1 MYNKLHT
8 NTNMKEKQKLENLLL
23 LMEAR
28 LPRSQRHVLEHHAK
42 KSSSSSSRET
52 TTTREEEEEEE
63 EKGEEEEEATARAR
77 AKVYAQLEGS
87 LGDDLEY
94 FCDAFH
100 RAMKV
105 SKKGPWEPKKKKKKE
120 SNDEEEEEED
130 QKEEDASAAERKKRT
145 RIEPIVPDVVA
156 AEASEEER
164 KAWREEGYAL
174 IRAGKVGAIVMAGG
188 QGTRLGS
195 ALPKGTFDIGLPS
208 KKSLFQLQAER
219 IRKVIELAADAAKG
233 SVTGT
238 NKGTESALMPSL
250 PWYIM
255 TSPQTHEQTVDFFR
269 ENAYFNLPEK
279 DVVFFQQQE
288 APVFDLEGKI
298 ILAPDGSIQT
308 APDGNGSIYR
318 ALLKSNALADMKKRG
333 VRHLHCYSVDNA
345 LILPGD
351 CEFIGY
357 CALRGKQSG
366 AKVIKKIS
374 PDEKVGV
381 FVREVSYSNSG
392 DGDDDDDACDRGEV
406 ETDAVRRKSPSLPS
420 SSSSSSSS
428 SSRIRVLEYSEIEP
442 SMRDERE
449 EVDYDEFLPDNMRTG
464 DSDDPSSFV
473 KIQKYNRPPWDH
485 FNPDNRPLRFRCA
498 NIAIHYFSLDFLY
511 KVAEIANARSCSDK
525 DMVNDDG
532 NLDSFAMEY
541 HVAEKDVPCY
551 VESETE
557 ERRTKKAIKLESF
570 IFDAYQFSSDGVT
583 IFEGERKHD
592 FAPVKQATGDDSPES
607 ARRMISFLHST
618 WISKNRGR
626 IQWGGYG
633 GLVEVSPLV
642 SLRGENLELVNDCD
656 VQRNTSIELGWEPPT
671 ERQTP
676 WHRYYGKHSSL
687 P

>member
-1 MYNKLHT
+1 MCV
-8 NTNMKEKQKLENLLL
+8 NMTTREEEEANDLEEEEEKDEKDE
-23 LMEAR
+23 
-28 LPRSQRHVLEHHAK
+28 K
-42 KSSSSSSRET
+42 KKKQQQQQ
-52 TTTREEEEEEE
+52 REEEEEEE
-63 EKGEEEEEATARAR
+63 EEEEFLRLLEKRLPQSQSHVLEHAKKMKMSEETR
-77 AKVYAQLEGS
+77 AKMCAQMES
-87 LGDDLEY
+87 LGDELEY

-100 RAMKV
+100 RAMV
-105 SKKGPWEPKKKKKKE
+105 SSKKTTATLEKSKKE
-120 SNDEEEEEED
+120 KKEEEERESTTSTSTSNTDDDGNGVGFE
-130 QKEEDASAAERKKRT
+130 KKKRKT

-156 AEASEEER
+156 AEASEEEKR
-164 KAWREEGYAL
+164 AWREEGYAL
-174 IRAGKVGAIVMAGG
+174 IRSGKVGAIVMAGG

-219 IRKVIELAADAAKG
+219 IRKVIELAAAAAAAAAENEEGK
-233 SVTGT
+233 
-238 NKGTESALMPSL
+238 ESASPSL

-255 TSPQTHEQTVDFFR
+255 TSPQTHEQTVEFFR

-288 APVFDLEGKI
+288 APVFDVEGKI

-308 APDGNGSIYR
+308 SPDGNGSIYR
-318 ALLKSNALADMKKRG
+318 ALLKSNALENMKKRG

-366 AKVIKKIS
+366 AKVIEKTS

-381 FVREVSYSNSG
+381 FAREVAYSNIDGG
-392 DGDDDDDACDRGEV
+392 DGDYTEKED
-406 ETDAVRRKSPSLPS
+406 TDGGRRKSAL

-442 SMRDERE
+442 SVRDERE
-449 EVDYDEFLPDNMRTG
+449 EVDYDEVLPGNMRTD
-464 DSDDPSSFV
+464 DSNDPSSII
-473 KIQKYNRPPWDH
+473 KIEKYNRPPWNH

-498 NIAIHYFSLDFLY
+498 NVAIHYFSLDFLY
-511 KVAEIANARSCSDK
+511 KVAGIANARSSSGK
-525 DMVNDDG
+525 KIVNDQDDQ
-532 NLDSFAMEY
+532 DSFAMEY

-551 VESETE
+551 VEGDTE
-557 ERRTKKAIKLESF
+557 KRRTKKAIKLESF
-570 IFDAYQFSSDGVT
+570 IFDAYQYSSDGVT
-583 IFEGERKHD
+583 IFEGERKLD

-607 ARRMISFLHST
+607 ARRMISFVHST
-618 WISKNRGR
+618 WITKNRGR
-626 IQWGGYG
+626 VQWGGYG

-642 SLRGENLELVNDCD
+642 SLRGENLEIVNDCD
-656 VQRNTSIELGWEPPT
+656 VQRNTSIELGWEPPS

-687 P
+687 A